1 MQNAQTA
8 QQNEQAGHEPLQD
21 HDTKRSSNPIY
32 GHWWAIRNY
41 WEKQVELQLLKW
53 AILARQWVASNVAL
67 MARCIFP
74 RPMQEY
80 PVKPGHAAKIDFKMI
95 FEAAFGSYE
104 EDDGWL
110 KTSYGSMPKIW
121 AKQEGKKQVVVDTE
135 TDKTI
140 AVRMAE
146 GDEEAGQIA
155 VDTQRTWNEFLE
167 GVTGYNA
174 KMRSKKAQEQAKKEA
189 KAQAERELAGTA

>member
-1 MQNAQTA
+1 
-8 QQNEQAGHEPLQD
+8 
-21 HDTKRSSNPIY
+21 
-32 GHWWAIRNY
+32 
-41 WEKQVELQLLKW
+41 
-53 AILARQWVASNVAL
+53 
-67 MARCIFP
+67 
-74 RPMQEY
+74 MQEY